1 MKIYTKVFSMDF
13 TMDNVELDDLEIDLI
28 FGYLVMAIYE
38 NGIDFGN
45 QFMLR
50 ELVDYIT
57 GQSID
62 VEELFDIADKVQIAL
77 PGNDVSFKLT
87 LTVEDDVP
95 DLSEEDVNE
104 IFAEAVRGI
113 ISDEIAEL
121 GEEFLFE
128 DLYTAF
134 DPSLWPKNSDKIKVL
149 LEKN

>member
-1 MKIYTKVFSMDF
+1 
-13 TMDNVELDDLEIDLI
+13 
-28 FGYLVMAIYE
+28 MAIYE
-38 NGIDFGN
+38 NGMDFGN
-45 QFMLR
+45 IFMLR

-87 LTVEDDVP
+87 LNVEDDVP

-104 IFAEAVRGI
+104 IFVEAVRGI
-113 ISDEIAEL
+113 IYDEIAEL

-134 DPSLWPKNSDKIKVL
+134 DPSLWPKNSNKIKVL
-149 LEKN
+149 LEKI

>member
-1 MKIYTKVFSMDF
+1 MDF
-13 TMDNVELDDLEIDLI
+13 VMGKGELDEMDVDSI

-38 NGIDFGN
+38 NGMDFGN
-45 QFMLR
+45 IFMLR

-87 LTVEDDVP
+87 LNVEDDVP

-104 IFAEAVRGI
+104 IFVEAVRGI
-113 ISDEIAEL
+113 IYDEIAEL

-134 DPSLWPKNSDKIKVL
+134 DPSLWPKNSNKIKVL
-149 LEKN
+149 LEKI

>member
-1 MKIYTKVFSMDF
+1 MKTYTQIFSMDF
-13 TMDNVELDDLEIDLI
+13 VMGKGELDEMDVDSI

-38 NGIDFGN
+38 NGMDFGN
-45 QFMLR
+45 IFMLR

-87 LTVEDDVP
+87 LNVEDDVP

-104 IFAEAVRGI
+104 IFVEAVRGI
-113 ISDEIAEL
+113 IYDEIAEL

-134 DPSLWPKNSDKIKVL
+134 DPSLWPKNSNKIKVL
-149 LEKN
+149 LEKI